1 MRFFMVETL
10 RRERLMAVKWLRGR
24 RGAVIGVAAIAGAV
38 AGVYVSLAIYGKDG
52 SEVAAACADTPRIA
66 EQVAPFV
73 KGEVAAFRL
82 ADPPENLAAI
92 AFKDPN
98 GGDTSLGAFAGRT
111 LLVNLWATWCV
122 PCRAEMPTLDRLA
135 ADLGGEDFEV
145 LAINIDLNNPDRA
158 RAFLDD
164 IGVEKLEFYS
174 DPTSNLFS
182 DLKKQGLAF
191 GLPVTFLIDE
201 HGCRIGS
208 VNGPAEWDSED
219 AKAMIGAAL
228 DTS

>member
-1 MRFFMVETL
+1 
-10 RRERLMAVKWLRGR
+10 MAVKWLRGW
-24 RGAVIGVAAIAGAV
+24 RGGAIGVAAIAGAV

-52 SEVAAACADTPRIA
+52 SGIAAACADTPRVA

-73 KGEVAAFRL
+73 QGEVAAFRL
-82 ADPPENLAAI
+82 ADQPENLAAI

-98 GGDTSLGAFAGRT
+98 GGDTSLGAFGGRT

-135 ADLGGEDFEV
+135 AELGGEDFEV
-145 LAINIDLNNPDRA
+145 LAINIDLNNSERA

-164 IGVEKLEFYS
+164 IGVEELEFYT
-174 DPTSNLFS
+174 DPTSKLFS
-182 DLKKQGLAF
+182 NLKKQGLAF

-219 AKAMIGAAL
+219 AKAMIGAAIGAG
-228 DTS
+228 

>member
-1 MRFFMVETL
+1 
-10 RRERLMAVKWLRGR
+10 MAVKWLRGW
-24 RGAVIGVAAIAGAV
+24 RGVAIGVAAIAGAV

-52 SEVAAACADTPRIA
+52 SEIAAACADTPRVA

-82 ADPPENLAAI
+82 ADQPENLATI

-98 GGDTSLGAFAGRT
+98 GGDTSLGAFGGRT

-122 PCRAEMPTLDRLA
+122 PCRVEMPTLDRLA
-135 ADLGGEDFEV
+135 ADLGGDDFEV
-145 LAINIDLNNPDRA
+145 LAINIDLNNPERA

-164 IGVEKLEFYS
+164 IGVEELKFYS
-174 DPTSNLFS
+174 DPTSKLFS

-191 GLPVTFLIDE
+191 GLPVTLLVDE

-219 AKAMIGAAL
+219 AKAMIGAAIGAG
-228 DTS
+228 